1 MKRVLSFV
9 LMLTLILTMIPV
21 SASAAKGDKLIA
33 LTFDDGPDATDTPRL
48 LDGLK
53 ERGVSVTFFV
63 QGQSL
68 EWGSRYVKRAYAE
81 GHEIASHSWNHPNL
95 PDLSTEK
102 ALEQFSK
109 TAKLLDK
116 ICGKGADYLIR
127 PPYGNSTA
135 DFREKIDAPLIH
147 WSVDTLDWQTLNEY
161 SVRDSILREAYDGA
175 IVLLHDIHS
184 TSVDGALMAIDVLL
198 DRGYELVT
206 VSELYRRR
214 GVELKDGER
223 YYHLKPNGTDL
234 GPIPEPKITYT
245 TDKKTMEITI
255 TAGSDAPVY
264 YTTDGSAPT
273 TESKIYS
280 GPFTVDYP
288 CNIRAVAA
296 YKLNGCRSKT
306 AVLAMGVTPCDP
318 PQMKVEDMKLI
329 LSHELEN
336 VDIHYTLDGSTPT
349 YDSPMYTG
357 PVEIKGGHY
366 IRAIAG
372 GGFYAKSKELKLYC
386 SENGN
391 LYADVKPGDWYY
403 QPIDNLVTLGLMN
416 GVGEHRFAPNTK
428 LTRAMMVTLLYRCS
442 GDDLGDGWKKTSK
455 FTDVK
460 SGKYYS
466 EAVEWAYRN
475 KIVNGD
481 SPKIFRPDGNITRQE
496 MCKVIDGYLAYR
508 GCELARG
515 SSCKKLFSDYS
526 KIAKW
531 ALSSVEAM
539 VAAGLIK
546 GDNGRMNPA
555 GNATRAEVATVLD
568 RMLRYEQEHLPEPDP
583 EPTVPPTEQPTEPEP
598 TDPIEPTEEPT
609 TAPTEAPTEPSEPT
623 EPSTEPTEPSTEPTE
638 PSENPTEPSQ
648 PEPTEPEET
657 TAPTEAPTEETTA
670 PTEVPT
676 EPPVET
682 TAPSEPEATE

>member
-9 LMLTLILTMIPV
+9 LMLTLILTMIPIR
-21 SASAAKGDKLIA
+21 ASAAKGDRLIA
-33 LTFDDGPDATDTPRL
+33 LTFDDGPDSKDTPRL

-53 ERGVSVTFFV
+53 ERGVNVTFFV

-68 EWGSRYVKRAYAE
+68 EWGSRYVSRAYAE

-95 PDLSTEK
+95 PDLSTES
-102 ALEQFSK
+102 ALNQFERSYK
-109 TAKLLDK
+109 ELDK
-116 ICGKGADYLIR
+116 ICGEGTDYLIR

-147 WSVDTLDWQTLNEY
+147 WSVDTRDWETLNTY
-161 SVRDSILREAYDGA
+161 AVRDAILQDSYDGA

-184 TSVDGALMAIDVLL
+184 TSVDGALLAIDVLL
-198 DRGYELVT
+198 ARGYELVT

-214 GVELKDGER
+214 GVELEDGER

-245 TDKKTMEITI
+245 TDKKTMVITI

-273 TESKIYS
+273 TQSKVYT

-288 CNIRAVAA
+288 CDIRAVAA
-296 YKLNGCRSKT
+296 YKLNGSRSKT

-318 PQMKVEDMKLI
+318 PQMQVEDMKLI
-329 LSHELEN
+329 LTHELEN
-336 VDIHYTLDGSTPT
+336 VDIHYTLDGSAPT
-349 YDSPMYTG
+349 YESPLYTG
-357 PVEIKGGHY
+357 PVEIEGGHY

-372 GGFYAKSKELKLYC
+372 GGFYAKSRELKLYC

-403 QPIDNLVTLGLMN
+403 RPIDNLVTLGLMN
-416 GVGEHRFAPNTK
+416 GVGDYKFAPNTK

-442 GDDLGDGWKKTSK
+442 GDDLGNDWKKTSK

-460 SGKYYS
+460 DGKYYS
-466 EAVEWAYRN
+466 EAVEWAFRN
-475 KIVNGD
+475 KIVNGYSD
-481 SPKIFRPDGNITRQE
+481 KIFRPDGNITREE

-508 GCELARG
+508 GCKLERG
-515 SSCKKLFSDYS
+515 KSCKAIFSDYN
-526 KIAKW
+526 KISKW
-531 ALSSVEAM
+531 ALSSVEAL

-546 GDNGRMNPA
+546 GDNGKMNPA
-555 GNATRAEVATVLD
+555 GSATRAEVATVLD
-568 RMLRYEQEHLPEPDP
+568 RMLAHEQAHLP
-583 EPTVPPTEQPTEPEP
+583 EPTVPPTEAPTEP
-598 TDPIEPTEEPT
+598 DPTEPMEPT
-609 TAPTEAPTEPSEPT
+609 TEPTAAPTEAPTEAPEATAVPTEASEKTTAPPT
-623 EPSTEPTEPSTEPTE
+623 EP
-638 PSENPTEPSQ
+638 
-648 PEPTEPEET
+648 
-657 TAPTEAPTEETTA
+657 A
-670 PTEVPT
+670 
-676 EPPVET
+676 
-682 TAPSEPEATE
+682 APSEPEATE

>member
-9 LMLTLILTMIPV
+9 LMLTLILTMIPIR
-21 SASAAKGDKLIA
+21 ASAAKGDRLIA
-33 LTFDDGPDATDTPRL
+33 LTFDDGPDSKDTPRL

-53 ERGVSVTFFV
+53 ERGVNVTFFV

-68 EWGSRYVKRAYAE
+68 EWGSRYVSRAYAE

-95 PDLSTEK
+95 PDLSTES
-102 ALEQFSK
+102 ALNQFERSYK
-109 TAKLLDK
+109 ELDK
-116 ICGKGADYLIR
+116 ICGEGTDYLIR

-147 WSVDTLDWQTLNEY
+147 WSVDTRDWETLNTY
-161 SVRDSILREAYDGA
+161 AVRDAILQDSYDGA

-184 TSVDGALMAIDVLL
+184 TSVDGALLAIDVLL
-198 DRGYELVT
+198 ARGYELVT

-214 GVELKDGER
+214 GVELEDGER

-245 TDKKTMEITI
+245 TDKKTMVITI

-273 TESKIYS
+273 TQSKVYT

-288 CNIRAVAA
+288 CDIRAVAA
-296 YKLNGCRSKT
+296 YKLNGSRSKT

-318 PQMKVEDMKLI
+318 PQMQVEDMKLI
-329 LSHELEN
+329 LTHELEN
-336 VDIHYTLDGSTPT
+336 VDIHYTLDGSAPT
-349 YDSPMYTG
+349 YESPLYTG
-357 PVEIKGGHY
+357 PVEIEGGHY

-372 GGFYAKSKELKLYC
+372 GGFYAKSRELKLYC

-403 QPIDNLVTLGLMN
+403 RPIDNLVTLGLMN
-416 GVGEHRFAPNTK
+416 GVGDYKFAPNTK

-442 GDDLGDGWKKTSK
+442 GDDLRNDWKKTSK

-460 SGKYYS
+460 DGKYYS
-466 EAVEWAYRN
+466 EAVEWAFRN
-475 KIVNGD
+475 KIVNGYSD
-481 SPKIFRPDGNITRQE
+481 KIFRPDGNITREE

-508 GCELARG
+508 GCKLERG
-515 SSCKKLFSDYS
+515 KSCKAIFSDYN
-526 KIAKW
+526 KISKW
-531 ALSSVEAM
+531 ALSSVEAL

-546 GDNGRMNPA
+546 GDNGKMNPA
-555 GNATRAEVATVLD
+555 GSATRAEVATVLD
-568 RMLRYEQEHLPEPDP
+568 RMLAYEQAHLP
-583 EPTVPPTEQPTEPEP
+583 EPTVPPTEAPTEP
-598 TDPIEPTEEPT
+598 DPTEPMEPT
-609 TAPTEAPTEPSEPT
+609 TEPTAAPTEAPTEAPEATAVPTEASEKTTAPPT
-623 EPSTEPTEPSTEPTE
+623 EP
-638 PSENPTEPSQ
+638 
-648 PEPTEPEET
+648 
-657 TAPTEAPTEETTA
+657 A
-670 PTEVPT
+670 
-676 EPPVET
+676 
-682 TAPSEPEATE
+682 APSEPEATE

>member
-1 MKRVLSFV
+1 MKRVLSFI

-33 LTFDDGPDATDTPRL
+33 LTFDDGPDSKDTPRL

-68 EWGSRYVKRAYAE
+68 EWGSRYVSRAYAE
-81 GHEIASHSWNHPNL
+81 GHEIGSHSWDHPNL
-95 PDLSTEK
+95 PDLSTES
-102 ALEQFSK
+102 AMEQFTRSYE
-109 TAKLLDK
+109 LLDK
-116 ICGKGADYLIR
+116 ICGEGADYLIR

-135 DFREKIDAPLIH
+135 EFREKIGAPLIH
-147 WSVDTLDWQTLNEY
+147 WSVDTLDWETLNEY
-161 SVRDSILREAYDGA
+161 SVRDSILNEAYDGA
-175 IVLLHDIHS
+175 IVLLHDIHA

-198 DRGYELVT
+198 ARGYELVT

-273 TESKIYS
+273 TGSKIYS

-296 YKLNGCRSKT
+296 YKLNGSRSKT
-306 AVLAMGVTPCDP
+306 AVLAMGVTPCEVP
-318 PQMKVEDMKLI
+318 EMQVEDMHLI
-329 LSHELEN
+329 LTHELEN
-336 VDIHYTLDGSTPT
+336 VDIHYTLDDTAPT

-357 PVEIKGGHY
+357 PVEIEGGHY

-372 GGFYAKSKELKLYC
+372 GGFYAKSKEIRLYC

-391 LYADVKPGDWYY
+391 LYADVKPTDWYY
-403 QPIDNLVTLGLMN
+403 RPIDSLVTLDLMN

-442 GDDLGDGWKKTSK
+442 GDDLGDAWEKTSA

-515 SSCKKLFSDYS
+515 RSCKSVFSDYS

-531 ALSSVEAM
+531 ALSSVEAL
-539 VAAGLIK
+539 VEAGLIK
-546 GDNGRMNPA
+546 GDNGRMNPT

-568 RMLRYEQEHLPEPDP
+568 RVLRYEQEHLPEPEP
-583 EPTVPPTEQPTEPEP
+583 EPTVPPTESPTEPEP
-598 TDPIEPTEEPT
+598 TEPIEPTTEPT
-609 TAPTEAPTEPSEPT
+609 EAPAEPTEIPTEPTEAPTEAPTETPEETAAPT
-623 EPSTEPTEPSTEPTE
+623 ETAPS
-638 PSENPTEPSQ
+638 
-648 PEPTEPEET
+648 EPEET
-657 TAPTEAPTEETTA
+657 TAP
-670 PTEVPT
+670 
-676 EPPVET
+676 
-682 TAPSEPEATE
+682 SEPAATE

>member
-9 LMLTLILTMIPV
+9 LMLTLILTMIPIQ
-21 SASAAKGDKLIA
+21 ASAAKGDRLIA
-33 LTFDDGPDATDTPRL
+33 LTFDDGPDSKDTPRL

-53 ERGVSVTFFV
+53 ERGVNVTFFV

-68 EWGSRYVKRAYAE
+68 EWGSRYVSRAYAE

-95 PDLSTEK
+95 PDLSTES
-102 ALEQFSK
+102 ALNQFERSYK
-109 TAKLLDK
+109 ELDK
-116 ICGKGADYLIR
+116 ICGEGTDYLIR

-147 WSVDTLDWQTLNEY
+147 WSVDTRDWETLNTY
-161 SVRDSILREAYDGA
+161 AVRDAILQDSYDGA

-184 TSVDGALMAIDVLL
+184 TSVDGALLAIDVLL
-198 DRGYELVT
+198 ARGYELVT

-214 GVELKDGER
+214 GVELEDGER

-245 TDKKTMEITI
+245 TDKKTMVITI

-273 TESKIYS
+273 TQSKVYT

-288 CNIRAVAA
+288 CDIRAVAA
-296 YKLNGCRSKT
+296 YKLNGSRSKT

-318 PQMKVEDMKLI
+318 PQMQVEDMKLI
-329 LSHELEN
+329 LTHELEN
-336 VDIHYTLDGSTPT
+336 VDIHYTLDGSAPT
-349 YDSPMYTG
+349 YESPLYTG
-357 PVEIKGGHY
+357 PVEIEGGHY

-372 GGFYAKSKELKLYC
+372 GGFYAKSRELKLYC

-403 QPIDNLVTLGLMN
+403 RPIDNLVTLGLMN
-416 GVGEHRFAPNTK
+416 GVGDYKFAPNTK

-442 GDDLGDGWKKTSK
+442 GDDLGNDWKKTSK

-460 SGKYYS
+460 DGKYYS
-466 EAVEWAYRN
+466 EAVEWAFRN
-475 KIVNGD
+475 KIVNGYSD
-481 SPKIFRPDGNITRQE
+481 KIFRPDGNITREE

-508 GCELARG
+508 GCKLERG
-515 SSCKKLFSDYS
+515 KSCKAIFSDYN
-526 KIAKW
+526 KISKW
-531 ALSSVEAM
+531 ALSSVEAL

-546 GDNGRMNPA
+546 GDNGKMNPA
-555 GNATRAEVATVLD
+555 GSATRAEVATVLD
-568 RMLRYEQEHLPEPDP
+568 RMLAHEQAHLP
-583 EPTVPPTEQPTEPEP
+583 EPTVPPTEAPTEP
-598 TDPIEPTEEPT
+598 DPTEPMEPT
-609 TAPTEAPTEPSEPT
+609 TEPTAAPTEAPTEAPEATAVPTEASEKTTAPPT
-623 EPSTEPTEPSTEPTE
+623 EP
-638 PSENPTEPSQ
+638 
-648 PEPTEPEET
+648 
-657 TAPTEAPTEETTA
+657 A
-670 PTEVPT
+670 
-676 EPPVET
+676 
-682 TAPSEPEATE
+682 APSEPEATE

>member
-21 SASAAKGDKLIA
+21 QASAAKGDRLIA
-33 LTFDDGPDATDTPRL
+33 LTFDDGPDSKDTPRL

-53 ERGVSVTFFV
+53 ERGVNVTFFV

-68 EWGSRYVKRAYAE
+68 EWGSRYVSRAYAE

-95 PDLSTEK
+95 PDLSTES
-102 ALEQFSK
+102 ALNQFERSYK
-109 TAKLLDK
+109 ELDK
-116 ICGKGADYLIR
+116 ICGEGTDYLIR

-147 WSVDTLDWQTLNEY
+147 WSVDTRDWETLNTY
-161 SVRDSILREAYDGA
+161 AVRDAILQDSYDGA

-184 TSVDGALMAIDVLL
+184 TSVDGALLAIDVLL
-198 DRGYELVT
+198 ARGYELVT

-214 GVELKDGER
+214 GVELEDGER

-245 TDKKTMEITI
+245 TDKKTMVITI

-273 TESKIYS
+273 TQSKVYT

-288 CNIRAVAA
+288 CDIRAVAA
-296 YKLNGCRSKT
+296 YKLNGSRSKT

-318 PQMKVEDMKLI
+318 PQMQVEDMKLI
-329 LSHELEN
+329 LTHELEN
-336 VDIHYTLDGSTPT
+336 VDIHYTLDGSAPT
-349 YDSPMYTG
+349 YESPLYTG
-357 PVEIKGGHY
+357 PVEIEGGHY

-372 GGFYAKSKELKLYC
+372 GGFYAKSRELKLYC

-403 QPIDNLVTLGLMN
+403 RPIDNLVTLGLMN
-416 GVGEHRFAPNTK
+416 GVGDYKFAPNTK

-442 GDDLGDGWKKTSK
+442 GDDLGNDWKKTSK

-460 SGKYYS
+460 DGKYYS
-466 EAVEWAYRN
+466 EAVEWAFRN
-475 KIVNGD
+475 KIVNGYSD
-481 SPKIFRPDGNITRQE
+481 KIFRPDGNITREE

-508 GCELARG
+508 GCKLERG
-515 SSCKKLFSDYS
+515 KSCKAIFSDYN
-526 KIAKW
+526 KISKW
-531 ALSSVEAM
+531 ALSSVEAL

-546 GDNGRMNPA
+546 GDNGKMNPA
-555 GNATRAEVATVLD
+555 GSATRAEVATVLD
-568 RMLRYEQEHLPEPDP
+568 RMLAHEQAHLP
-583 EPTVPPTEQPTEPEP
+583 EPTVPPTEAPTEP
-598 TDPIEPTEEPT
+598 DPTEPMEPT
-609 TAPTEAPTEPSEPT
+609 TEPTAAPTEAPTEAPEATAVPTEASEKTTAPPT
-623 EPSTEPTEPSTEPTE
+623 EP
-638 PSENPTEPSQ
+638 
-648 PEPTEPEET
+648 
-657 TAPTEAPTEETTA
+657 A
-670 PTEVPT
+670 
-676 EPPVET
+676 
-682 TAPSEPEATE
+682 APSEPEATE